1 MVDYKKK
8 KIRLQSGGVRN
19 FYYKVI
25 SNGKK
30 KQISKMEYLNKKGGE
45 GEGETQT
52 GRNNQL
58 LPNPMENNNVKS
70 PYILITAGP
79 TGSGKSSLINKSLRY
94 LSLEEP
100 PEDNKFIIDTLVE
113 ANLSYK
119 EQSSQILKEYFGN
132 INKTRSV
139 NNIKNTIKQ
148 KINEIVIIPKESTT
162 NNSIFNKFTK
172 AYWTTRPIISEKFDN
187 SIKSAISKNENF
199 ILETT
204 GYNFPSI
211 IGWTNPKYNIF
222 ISYSLVEF
230 CTLINR
236 NIERMVEQIKNFL
249 TSNHN
254 APRLPD
260 MRIDVFSKIIDMI
273 MDKLIK
279 IIEKCNRENCKT
291 NQNFHT
297 PEKRHFCLLIFDNT
311 RSNKKNDDSPI
322 FDSNKNKNF
331 DEIKEHIRTNYYPKL
346 NCRSA

>member
-1 MVDYKKK
+1 M
-8 KIRLQSGGVRN
+8 RN

-45 GEGETQT
+45 
-52 GRNNQL
+52 
-58 LPNPMENNNVKS
+58 NNNDKY

-100 PEDNKFIIDTLVE
+100 PENNKFIIDTLVE
-113 ANLSYK
+113 SNPNYIAESN
-119 EQSSQILKEYFGN
+119 QILTEHFKN
-132 INKTRSV
+132 INKSSSD
-139 NNIKNTIKQ
+139 NNIRKTIKQ
-148 KINEIVIIPKESTT
+148 KINEKVLIPKEI
-162 NNSIFNKFTK
+162 NKNSIFNKFNK
-172 AYWTTRPIISEKFDN
+172 AYWNTRPKISKEFDN
-187 SIKSAISKNENF
+187 SIKSAIAKNENF

-236 NIERMVEQIKNFL
+236 NIERMVEQIKLFL
-249 TSNHN
+249 TSNYS
-254 APRLPD
+254 APRLTD
-260 MRIDVFSKIIDMI
+260 MRIDVFSKIINII
-273 MDKLIK
+273 MEKLIK

-291 NQNFHT
+291 NKNFNA
-297 PEKRHFCLLIFDNT
+297 PDKRHFCLLIFDNT
-311 RSNKKNDDSPI
+311 RSNTKNDDIPI

-331 DEIKEHIRTNYYPKL
+331 DEIIEHIKTNYYPKL
-346 NCRSA
+346 NCNRSSNS

>member
-1 MVDYKKK
+1 MVDYIKK

-25 SNGKK
+25 SNGKN

-45 GEGETQT
+45 
-52 GRNNQL
+52 
-58 LPNPMENNNVKS
+58 NNNDKY

-100 PEDNKFIIDTLVE
+100 PEKNKFIIDTLVE
-113 ANLSYK
+113 SYPNYK
-119 EQSSQILKEYFGN
+119 DKSTEILQKYFSN
-132 INKTRSV
+132 INKSSSD
-139 NNIKNTIKQ
+139 NIIKNTIKK
-148 KINEIVIIPKESTT
+148 KINEVVMIPKTNKST
-162 NNSIFNKFTK
+162 SIFNEFTN
-172 AYWTTRPIISEKFDN
+172 AYWKTRPKISKEFDN
-187 SIKSAISKNENF
+187 SIKSTIAKNENF

-236 NIERMVEQIKNFL
+236 NIERMVEQIKLFL
-249 TSNHN
+249 ISNYS

-260 MRIDVFSKIIDMI
+260 MRIDVFSSIIDII
-273 MDKLIK
+273 MNKLIK
-279 IIEKCNRENCKT
+279 IIEKCNSENCKT
-291 NQNFHT
+291 NKNFNA
-297 PEKRHFCLLIFDNT
+297 PDGRHFCLLIFDNT
-311 RSNKKNDDSPI
+311 KSNTKNNDIPI

-331 DEIKEHIRTNYYPKL
+331 DQIIEHIKTHYYPKL
-346 NCRSA
+346 NCNKSSNR